1 MPGNN
6 SNLLVIL
13 NWHTMSGSAKVRD
26 SQTACI
32 SATITVAHS
41 LYLTWCQKFRSL
53 FNHIVKLIH
62 GLFWCWCL
70 ANILLN
76 VGNINE
82 IWDLFDT
89 TELGWETR
97 AHEGLA
103 SSRDILVDDS
113 IRTDPWPSLACVSS
127 NVSPFANKQSQC
139 LHLYVSL
146 YLNWVQNLVQMGS
159 WGETFDQRIWTKWF
173 RFYRILQW

>member
-1 MPGNN
+1 MKEQSLCDLLSLISPTHHSPASDHSSSSDSSIPSSITISWHHNIMPGNN
-6 SNLLVIL
+6 SNLLDIL

-62 GLFWCWCL
+62 GLLVIL
-70 ANILLN
+70 AILLD

-89 TELGWETR
+89 TGAWLGDSSTR
-97 AHEGLA
+97 AANERLS

-113 IRTDPWPSLACVSS
+113 IRTRASLFQPTSA
-127 NVSPFANKQSQC
+127 
-139 LHLYVSL
+139 
-146 YLNWVQNLVQMGS
+146 
-159 WGETFDQRIWTKWF
+159 IKW
-173 RFYRILQW
+173 

>member
-13 NWHTMSGSAKVRD
+13 NWHTMSDSAKVRD

-62 GLFWCWCL
+62 GLLVIL
-70 ANILLN
+70 AILLD

-97 AHEGLA
+97 AHERLKKDWPA
-103 SSRDILVDDS
+103 AETFWSMTRSKLKL
-113 IRTDPWPSLACVSS
+113 TWPSTRMAGRRKPVNPIKWATSAK
-127 NVSPFANKQSQC
+127 NNK
-139 LHLYVSL
+139 
-146 YLNWVQNLVQMGS
+146 
-159 WGETFDQRIWTKWF
+159 TT
-173 RFYRILQW
+173 

>member
-6 SNLLVIL
+6 SNLLDIL

-62 GLFWCWCL
+62 GLLVIL
-70 ANILLN
+70 AILLD
-76 VGNINE
+76 E

-113 IRTDPWPSLACVSS
+113 IQTDPWPSLACVSS

-139 LHLYVSL
+139 LHLYVYFHTCL
-146 YLNWVQNLVQMGS
+146 
-159 WGETFDQRIWTKWF
+159 F
-173 RFYRILQW
+173 ILQLGANIYDPQLPIHASFIGTLTIHNT